1 MHVACRDLPDPDTH
15 IAELH
20 QNEALLLCAVP
31 YDEDE
36 TQKFPQGGMK
46 MQWYLDVWQNY
57 LGFDGRASRTEY
69 WMFTLFNALVVSALS
84 ILTALAHA
92 LVILTWLYC
101 LAVLIPSLAVQV
113 RRLHDIGRSG
123 WWLLIS
129 LVPLVGAIVLLV
141 FFVLPSEPGSNLYG
155 PPPRIAL

>member
-1 MHVACRDLPDPDTH
+1 
-15 IAELH
+15 
-20 QNEALLLCAVP
+20 
-31 YDEDE
+31 
-36 TQKFPQGGMK
+36 

-57 LGFDGRASRTEY
+57 LRFDGRASRIEY

-92 LVILTWLYC
+92 LVFLTWLYC

-141 FFVLPSEPGSNLYG
+141 FFILPSEPGSNLYG